1 MVARNGERM
10 TKETTSDSNYQI
22 QLLNEINKKVS
33 SQRNE
38 AHNRIAQLEII
49 IESTKREIQ
58 TLKAELEGNKLFK
71 ENNKK
76 DK

>member
-1 MVARNGERM
+1 M
-10 TKETTSDSNYQI
+10 TTETKNDSNYQI
-22 QLLNEINKKVS
+22 KLLSEINKKVS
-33 SQRNE
+33 LQRNE

-49 IESTKREIQ
+49 IESNQREIQ
-58 TLKAELEGNKLFK
+58 ALKAELEGNKLFK

>member
-1 MVARNGERM
+1 MVAQNGGSM
-10 TKETTSDSNYQI
+10 TTEVKDNSNYQI

-33 SQRNE
+33 LQRNE
-38 AHNRIAQLEII
+38 AHNRIAHLEIM
-49 IESTKREIQ
+49 IESNQREIQ
-58 TLKAELEGNKLFK
+58 ALKAELEGNKLFK